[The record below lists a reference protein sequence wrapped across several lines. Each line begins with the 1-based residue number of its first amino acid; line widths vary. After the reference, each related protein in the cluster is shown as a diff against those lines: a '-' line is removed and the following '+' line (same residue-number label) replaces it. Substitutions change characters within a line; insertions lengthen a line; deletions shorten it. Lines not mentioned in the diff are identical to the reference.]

1 MMYMETVP
9 EKYFHLKNIIPFLY
23 EDRFE
28 LLRKLASKMD
38 PLSPATFNLKCLTA
52 LEAEKTKTCIY
63 STLLS
68 LIAPYVQNRSLLDM
82 LCTNSFDYEDL
93 TKQQTIIYLAYPD
106 ERSSMNHLAT
116 SFYTQCYEALVSYAG
131 TQPDDRLPIR
141 VNFVLDE
148 FSNLAAIPSFGNRIS
163 EARSKNIRYQLF
175 SQSFSQIRE
184 KYGDIAD
191 TIMTNCGNWIV
202 FSSKE
207 TDFLQKLSDI
217 CGREVDYNG
226 IEHPLVSAYTLQHL
240 QKKVESAE
248 VLVIKQGCYPYI
260 TALPD
265 YAHQQVFP
273 VPPEETVLKVSL
285 PKDAP
290 VLTVEKWIDR
300 VDEGDDGFSF
310 PYAS

>member
-1 MMYMETVP
+1 
-9 EKYFHLKNIIPFLY
+9 
-23 EDRFE
+23 
-28 LLRKLASKMD
+28 
-38 PLSPATFNLKCLTA
+38 
-52 LEAEKTKTCIY
+52 
-63 STLLS
+63 
-68 LIAPYVQNRSLLDM
+68 
-82 LCTNSFDYEDL
+82 
-93 TKQQTIIYLAYPD
+93 
-106 ERSSMNHLAT
+106 
-116 SFYTQCYEALVSYAG
+116 
-131 TQPDDRLPIR
+131 
-141 VNFVLDE
+141 
-148 FSNLAAIPSFGNRIS
+148 
-163 EARSKNIRYQLF
+163 
-175 SQSFSQIRE
+175 
-184 KYGDIAD
+184 
-191 TIMTNCGNWIV
+191 MTNCGNWIV